1 MDIPFAFGKVVAG
14 GQFINREKDIQNLSL
29 SFRSQI
35 STILISPRRW
45 GKSSLVNQV
54 ALTLEKQNKETRF
67 CFIDLYSIRSE
78 EEFYETFASELLKAT
93 SNKWEE
99 WMKNGKRLI
108 TRLIP
113 QFSFGI
119 DPFQDFKVS
128 FNWKQLKIH
137 SREILDLPEKIAKEK
152 KINLV
157 VCIDE
162 FQNITHFDEP
172 IVVQK
177 VFRSVWQHHQS
188 CTYCLYGSKR
198 HMLAEI
204 FENKSMPFYKFGQ
217 TIFLEKIEH
226 KHWVKYIVR
235 QFSQT
240 KKSITEQQAGH
251 VASLMENHPY
261 FVQLF
266 AASIWKL
273 TRRVCTDVIIEQALE
288 ELILQYSLLY
298 QREVDLLTNKQLNFL
313 KALFDGV
320 EQFSSKHALSN
331 YNLGSQG
338 NVKRIKTALENKEII
353 DLWGT
358 KTEFIDPLFRI
369 WFGKVFRGFRITP
382 MIETLKP

>member
-1 MDIPFAFGKVVAG
+1 
-14 GQFINREKDIQNLSL
+14 
-29 SFRSQI
+29 
-35 STILISPRRW
+35 
-45 GKSSLVNQV
+45 
-54 ALTLEKQNKETRF
+54 
-67 CFIDLYSIRSE
+67 
-78 EEFYETFASELLKAT
+78 
-93 SNKWEE
+93 
-99 WMKNGKRLI
+99 
-108 TRLIP
+108 
-113 QFSFGI
+113 
-119 DPFQDFKVS
+119 
-128 FNWKQLKIH
+128 
-137 SREILDLPEKIAKEK
+137 
-152 KINLV
+152 
-157 VCIDE
+157 
-162 FQNITHFDEP
+162 
-172 IVVQK
+172 
-177 VFRSVWQHHQS
+177 
-188 CTYCLYGSKR
+188 
-198 HMLAEI
+198 MLAEI